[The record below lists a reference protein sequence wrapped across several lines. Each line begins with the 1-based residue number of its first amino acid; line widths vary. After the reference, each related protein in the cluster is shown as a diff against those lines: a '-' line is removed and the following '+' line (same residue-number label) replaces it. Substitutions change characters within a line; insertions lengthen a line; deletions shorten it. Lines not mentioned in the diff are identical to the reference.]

1 MALQSGFGLG
11 RIGAGASES
20 VIREGWVRW
29 FFVLLVAVNAT
40 FFLSGKGAISLEQ
53 VSFTPEDKGNIQLLS
68 ELGQG
73 EKKSLSNEALSSDD
87 PVTAAGPRV
96 CLYLGPY
103 NNKDEVRADG
113 ESFEE
118 IKLFAEKYER
128 SADYWVYLGPY
139 SSFNE
144 AAKISAELRGK
155 RIDNFIIRGGELKNA
170 ISLGV
175 FTTDERAQ
183 NHAKGLLKRDYSVAV
198 KRVAKEGI
206 RYWMAYIGTEGD
218 QSYKD
223 IARVM
228 TKKADNNKS
237 LEKKSC
243 NLIAS
248 YQELD

>member
-1 MALQSGFGLG
+1 M
-11 RIGAGASES
+11 
-20 VIREGWVRW
+20 RW
-29 FFVLLVAVNAT
+29 FFVLLVAVNAA

-53 VSFTPEDKGNIQLLS
+53 VTFTPEDKGNIQLLS

-73 EKKSLSNEALSSDD
+73 EQKSLSNEVLSSDD

-96 CLYLGPY
+96 CLFLGPY
-103 NNKDEVRADG
+103 NNKDEVRAGG

-128 SADYWVYLGPY
+128 SDYGVYLGPY

-144 AAKISAELRGK
+144 AAKIGDGLEDEG
-155 RIDNFIIRGGELKNA
+155 IENYIIRVGELKNA

-175 FTTDERAQ
+175 FTTAERAQ
-183 NHAKGLLKRDYSVAV
+183 NHAKDLLKRDYSVAV
-198 KRVAKEGI
+198 KRVTKKGI
-206 RYWMAYIGTEGD
+206 RYWMAYIGSEGD

-228 TKKADNNKS
+228 AKKADNNKS

>member
-11 RIGAGASES
+11 WIGAGASES
-20 VIREGWVRW
+20 VIREGRVRW
-29 FFVLLVAVNAT
+29 FFVLLVAVNAA

-53 VSFTPEDKGNIQLLS
+53 VSFTPEGKGNIQLLS

-73 EKKSLSNEALSSDD
+73 EQKSLSNDEGLSSDD

-96 CLYLGPY
+96 CLFMGPY
-103 NNKDEVRADG
+103 NNKDEVRADSV
-113 ESFEE
+113 SFEE

-183 NHAKGLLKRDYSVAV
+183 NHAKGLLKRGYSVAV

-206 RYWMAYIGTEGD
+206 RYWMVYFGDEGY

-228 TKKADNNKS
+228 AKKADNNKS
-237 LEKKSC
+237 LEKKAV
-243 NLIAS
+243 I
-248 YQELD
+248 